1 MMVYYANLHKNSI
14 PPYHNCIFRYST
26 YPNCYFKRND
36 VISIERMI
44 KEQVKE
50 WRDYND
56 RQT

>member
-1 MMVYYANLHKNSI
+1 MMVYYVNLHKNSI
-14 PPYHNCIFRYST
+14 PPYHST

-36 VISIERMI
+36 AISIERMI

-50 WRDYND
+50 WRDYNA